1 VAIKPY
7 TLQQKDI
14 PDVLKNIAWP
24 PKQLHVLG
32 NLERLMDT
40 PRVAIVGSRKVSPY
54 GRQITQNL
62 AEEMAHSGIT
72 IISGLALGLDA
83 IAHRAALDAGGKCIA
98 VLPTSLHQIY
108 PASHRQLAE
117 DIVASGGALVSEY
130 DKGTVSF
137 KSNFVARNRLVSGLS
152 DGVLVTE
159 AALKSG
165 YLHTAKFALDK
176 GRTVMAVPGN
186 ITSVTSQGTNN
197 LIKSGAVVVT
207 ELADILTA
215 LHLTPKDLQR
225 QLPLGD
231 NADEQAIIDII
242 ASGVHDSSAI
252 LAQSGIPA
260 SLFNQTLT
268 MLEITGKVH
277 PMGAGNWGLR

>member
-1 VAIKPY
+1 MTIKPY
-7 TLQQKDI
+7 TLQQNNI
-14 PDVLKNIAWP
+14 PDVLKNIDWP

-32 NLERLMDT
+32 NLEQLMDT
-40 PRVAIVGSRKVSPY
+40 PRVAVVGSRKVSPY

-62 AEEMAHSGIT
+62 TEEMARCGIT

-108 PASHRQLAE
+108 PAAHRQLAE
-117 DIVASGGALVSEY
+117 DIVNRGGALVSEY
-130 DKGTVSF
+130 DKGAASF
-137 KSNFVARNRLVSGLS
+137 KSNFVARNRLVSGLC

-165 YLHTAKFALDK
+165 SLHTAKFALDQ

-186 ITSVTSQGTNN
+186 INSVTSQGTNN

-207 ELADILTA
+207 EIADVLTA

-231 NADEQAIIDII
+231 NAYEQAIIDII
-242 ASGVHDSSAI
+242 AGGIHDSADI
-252 LAQSGIPA
+252 LAKSSMPT

-268 MLEITGKVH
+268 MLEITGKIT
-277 PMGAGNWGLR
+277 PLGAGKWGLR